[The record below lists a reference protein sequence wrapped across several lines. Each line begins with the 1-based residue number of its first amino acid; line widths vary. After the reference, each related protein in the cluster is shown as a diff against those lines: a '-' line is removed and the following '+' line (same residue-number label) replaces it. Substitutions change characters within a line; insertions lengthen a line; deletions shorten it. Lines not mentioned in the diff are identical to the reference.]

1 MYIYIYLRIC
11 TFYLQYCIYLNAT
24 SSTALG
30 VWSFCPEAV
39 TTWNAFSNLGDTAW
53 YPFPSLALGSLDA
66 DQSQNPFC
74 FRETILP
81 RKRIF
86 HPLVVSVFV
95 GGWFLHIYGSVTI
108 LVSARVFGW
117 LVMPLVRA
125 FDPEQQQLED
135 RLLVANRS
143 NNSSLRLHYM
153 AAMFCNWGI
162 KKMEK
167 MNLWS
172 QVCRACQSV
181 LMFFLFYESICLATW
196 QRK

>member
-1 MYIYIYLRIC
+1 MPLPQQRLGYEAFALR
-11 TFYLQYCIYLNAT
+11 LSL
-24 SSTALG
+24 LG
-30 VWSFCPEAV
+30 M
-39 TTWNAFSNLGDTAW
+39 
-53 YPFPSLALGSLDA
+53 PFPISVTQPGIHFLPWHWVLWM
-66 DQSQNPFC
+66 QIRSQNPFC